1 MTLAEIRGVIAAM
14 GLAEHHGIGRIE
26 NARMRSLGVYDR
38 TGRGEPVTAFGG
50 AGSYGI
56 RPVRF
61 LYHGTENAAE
71 TECAAREIWG
81 AVCALRRES
90 GILFAR
96 PRMDGPAAVGTDPGG
111 IYEYIMDF
119 DIYYTK

>member
-1 MTLAEIRGVIAAM
+1 MTLAEIRDAIAPM
-14 GLAEHHGIGRIE
+14 GLADHHSIGRIE

-38 TGRGEPVTAFGG
+38 AGRGEPVTALGG

-56 RPVRF
+56 HPVRF

-71 TECAAREIWG
+71 TELAARGVWD
-81 AVCALRRES
+81 AVCALRQVN

-96 PRMDGPAAVGTDPGG
+96 PVMNGPAAVGRDKGG

>member
-1 MTLAEIRGVIAAM
+1 MTLAEIRDAIALR
-14 GLAEHHGIGRIE
+14 GLADHHCIGRIE
-26 NARMRSLGVYDR
+26 NARMRSLGLYDR
-38 TGRGEPVTAFGG
+38 AGRGEPVTALGG

-71 TECAAREIWG
+71 TELAAQSIWD
-81 AVCALRRES
+81 AVRALRQEN
-90 GILFAR
+90 GILFVR
-96 PRMDGPAAVGTDPGG
+96 PMMNGPAAVGRDKGG
-111 IYEYIMDF
+111 IYEFIMDF